1 MRVNGVV
8 IRIIR
13 QFFRDKRSLAMMFGA
28 PMLLLWLLSLVFTQ
42 KDYIPHIAVVDVP
55 APIVKVM
62 KNQEASIYEYSKD
75 KAISELEKQK
85 VDAVIHLENGKMNLL
100 LEGSDSSKNRAVL
113 QVLQKSTEKNDVS
126 MMKPE
131 VDYLHGSKDI
141 TMFDGLGPVLI
152 GFFTFFFVFIL
163 SGVSFV
169 RERLSGTLERLL
181 STPVRRW
188 EIVVGY
194 IIGFGIFAFIQ
205 SIIIVSFSVYI
216 LDLYVAGSIW
226 LTLLITCML
235 SLTALTLGT
244 FLSAYANNEFQ
255 MIQFIPLVI
264 VPQIFFS
271 GLFPIESM
279 NKWLQMLGKLFPLTY
294 GADAMRQVMIR
305 NQGFKEIALDLTVLL
320 LFSLLFAVG
329 NVFALKKHR
338 KI

>member
-1 MRVNGVV
+1 MRVTGVI

-42 KDYIPHIAVVDVP
+42 KDYVPHIAVVDMP
-55 APIVKVM
+55 AQLVKVM
-62 KNQEASIYEYSKD
+62 KNQEASIYEYNTE
-75 KAISELEKQK
+75 KAMSELENQK
-85 VDAVIHLENGKMNLL
+85 VDAVIRLENGKMNIV

-113 QVLQKSTEKNDVS
+113 QILQKSTEKNDVS
-126 MMKPE
+126 IMKPE
-131 VDYLHGSKDI
+131 VNYLHGSKDF

-169 RERLSGTLERLL
+169 RERLSGTLERSL
-181 STPVRRW
+181 STPIKRW

-305 NQGFKEIALDLTVLL
+305 NQGFTEIVLDLTVLL
-320 LFSLLFAVG
+320 LFSILFAIG

>member
-1 MRVNGVV
+1 MRVTGVI

-42 KDYIPHIAVVDVP
+42 KDYVPQIAVVDMP
-55 APIVKVM
+55 AQIVKMM
-62 KNQEASIYEYSKD
+62 KNQEASIYEYSKE

-85 VDAVIHLENGKMNLL
+85 VDAVFRIENGKMKLL

-126 MMKPE
+126 IMKPE
-131 VDYLHGSKDI
+131 VNYLHGSKEF

-188 EIVVGY
+188 EIVAGY

-279 NKWLQMLGKLFPLTY
+279 NKWLQMLGKAFPLTY
-294 GADAMRQVMIR
+294 GADAMRQVMIW
-305 NQGFKEIALDLTVLL
+305 NQGFTEIALDLTVLL
-320 LFSLLFAVG
+320 LFSILFAVG